1 MGEDVGYPVILKAV
15 AGGGGRGMRICRN
28 TEELPAMYQQA
39 STEAANAFGNG
50 DMYMEKFI
58 ERPRHIEF
66 QVLADEHGNVMSLG
80 ERECSIQRRHQ
91 KLIEEAPSL
100 LVTPKLREELG
111 KTIKRSLKDIGY
123 WNAGTIEF
131 LMDEDGKIYFI
142 EMNTRIQVEHCVTE
156 MVTGVDLVKA
166 QLRIAA
172 GEKLTSI
179 ITEAGGDSR
188 ACD

>member
-1 MGEDVGYPVILKAV
+1 MRSEALEWAKDVGYPVILKAV

-28 TEELPAMYQQA
+28 AEELPGCTSQA

-50 DMYMEKFI
+50 DLYMEKFI

-100 LVTPKLREELG
+100 MVTPKLREELG
-111 KTIKRSLKDIGY
+111 KTIKK
-123 WNAGTIEF
+123 
-131 LMDEDGKIYFI
+131 
-142 EMNTRIQVEHCVTE
+142 V
-156 MVTGVDLVKA
+156 
-166 QLRIAA
+166 A
-172 GEKLTSI
+172 GEYRLL
-179 ITEAGGDSR
+179 ERWHD
-188 ACD
+188 